1 MSASRELY
9 PHAWS
14 IPNLLN
20 CHILDLS
27 SRKIISCSAWKKCHV
42 VLQRKHYNLQS
53 LTFFVL
59 RSSNEHATKR
69 GLQELLLLLFSLG
82 ALAGSRAAAPCPEP
96 GAAPSEAA
104 GASGALARGLFR
116 APAQFP
122 AVELAVS
129 KRFSNF
135 DRLGAV
141 TASLGLGLLHCR
153 TTFWTQTFS

>member
-1 MSASRELY
+1 MLRNEGSR
-9 PHAWS
+9 
-14 IPNLLN
+14 
-20 CHILDLS
+20 S
-27 SRKIISCSAWKKCHV
+27 SFWCCSAAV
-42 VLQRKHYNLQS
+42 PL
-53 LTFFVL
+53 
-59 RSSNEHATKR
+59 
-69 GLQELLLLLFSLG
+69 
-82 ALAGSRAAAPCPEP
+82 RAAEQQLLVRSPVL
-96 GAAPSEAA
+96 PSEAA

>member
-1 MSASRELY
+1 MRVLSSASRELY

-96 GAAPSEAA
+96 GAALRSCWSER
-104 GASGALARGLFR
+104 GPGSGAVQGSSPIPSCGAGGVQALL
-116 APAQFP
+116 
-122 AVELAVS
+122 EL
-129 KRFSNF
+129 
-135 DRLGAV
+135 
-141 TASLGLGLLHCR
+141 
-153 TTFWTQTFS
+153 